1 MLSTLINVA
10 IVDDHTLFRKALKN
24 YLAQQENI
32 NVVIQSPDIPDL
44 LNRLKDSKAHI
55 LLMDIFMPKLNG
67 YDGVK
72 IIKEQFPD
80 LKILILSMCSDMALL
95 SEMLDFGIY
104 GILSKSDEP
113 ENLLHAIMSL
123 SEQRIYQSRLFTEVM
138 YWTKQHYG
146 IKNYSDIV
154 LSEREK
160 EILQLLW
167 EEKSNKEIA
176 EHLFLSVRSV
186 EKIRQDMKEKV
197 GVKSTVGLL
206 KYAINNKVIR
216 IGSDYTSSH
225 TA

>member
-1 MLSTLINVA
+1 
-10 IVDDHTLFRKALKN
+10 
-24 YLAQQENI
+24 
-32 NVVIQSPDIPDL
+32 
-44 LNRLKDSKAHI
+44 
-55 LLMDIFMPKLNG
+55 MDIFTPKLNG

-146 IKNYSDIV
+146 VKNYSDIV

-167 EEKSNKEIA
+167 EEKATRK
-176 EHLFLSVRSV
+176 
-186 EKIRQDMKEKV
+186 
-197 GVKSTVGLL
+197 
-206 KYAINNKVIR
+206 
-216 IGSDYTSSH
+216 
-225 TA
+225 